1 MDSKVLNKRKSEL
14 INQQELM
21 LKKSVESKVALTES
35 ENAQFDNFSKEL
47 DEINVTI
54 SRIDNVNKGKQE
66 VGTPS
71 TSAAL
76 STENGK
82 SKFYAF
88 KGGYKPSTALNVDED
103 YTKKFWHS
111 LRSKSDFDRFMI
123 QNAALCEGGTTADG
137 SALVPI
143 ETDPSIPNL
152 VIEETAARSL
162 SRVITTEM
170 DLNVPYQSAKTVAAL
185 KAESNNSG
193 TNAFA
198 TNVPTF
204 ATTKLSAYMVGDSV
218 YASWELLQDAKAA
231 SQFIT
236 ADLAR
241 AIRVQEEHLF
251 IAGSGT
257 GQPQGYLGNATTAA
271 GASITAGAATLGINP
286 ILDTMATLNKAYY
299 SNAKWLVNRAEA
311 VRLLKAQLAANQY
324 QTYFGFENDGNWT
337 LLGFPME
344 FSAEMASYVAS
355 PATNGNWLFGDFAS
369 FAVIGDRGDSNI
381 KIKVLDQVAALNG
394 QTVIL
399 GYRRVDQRIIL
410 QEAVVQ
416 LNTNG

>member
-1 MDSKVLNKRKSEL
+1 MDSKILNKRKSEL

-21 LKKSVESKVALTES
+21 LKKSVESKVALTEA

-47 DEINVTI
+47 DELNVTI
-54 SRIDNVNKGKQE
+54 SRIENLNRGKQE
-66 VGTPS
+66 VGMPTN
-71 TSAAL
+71 SAVL
-76 STENGK
+76 STEDAK
-82 SKFYAF
+82 KKKFYAF
-88 KGGYKPSTALNVDED
+88 SGGYTPSTVIDEE
-103 YTKKFWHS
+103 YASKFWLS
-111 LRSKSDFDRFMI
+111 LRSKSDHERFLF
-123 QNAALCEGGTTADG
+123 QNASLGETGTAGAGG
-137 SALVPI
+137 ALVPI

-152 VIEETAARSL
+152 KIEETACRSL

-170 DLNVPYQSAKTVAAL
+170 DINIPYQASKTVAAL
-185 KAESNNSG
+185 KAESNSSG

-198 TNVPTF
+198 TNAPTF
-204 ATTKLSAYMVGDSV
+204 ATTKLSAYVVGDTV

-236 ADLAR
+236 EDLAR
-241 AIRVQEEHLF
+241 AIRVKEENLF
-251 IAGSGT
+251 VNGT
-257 GQPQGYLGNATTAA
+257 GTSQPQGYLNNATVAV
-271 GASITAGAATLGINP
+271 GSSITAGAATLGINP

-299 SNAKWLVNRAEA
+299 SDAKWFVNRAEA

-344 FSAEMASYVAS
+344 FSAELPTYVAS
-355 PATNGNWLFGDFAS
+355 PATNGAWLFGDFAS

-399 GYRRVDQRIIL
+399 GYRRVDQRIKL